1 MSVDNN
7 TNNNSNSS
15 VPSVVPQWIEA
26 NLFEEPLKLV
36 EKDFEEILDF
46 KVAGALAPGENYA
59 TVMLKAEFVIKLKGY
74 STATSVMA
82 AVLCDPTENASIDN
96 FVGES
101 DAGLAFKRQMYSN
114 PRYRKHL
121 EAILPWLYYR
131 GLLDF

>member
-1 MSVDNN
+1 
-7 TNNNSNSS
+7 
-15 VPSVVPQWIEA
+15 
-26 NLFEEPLKLV
+26 
-36 EKDFEEILDF
+36 
-46 KVAGALAPGENYA
+46 
-59 TVMLKAEFVIKLKGY
+59 
-74 STATSVMA
+74 MA